1 MIRKAMKVFFVNMKV
16 SFINMKVSF
25 INDLLS
31 ANYYSLFTNESTD
44 ASMLEQEVIYVLYL
58 SKQGE
63 PVVKFFHK
71 KKQRNMQMRMDSNS
85 A

>member
-1 MIRKAMKVFFVNMKV
+1 MKV

-71 KKQRNMQMRMDSNS
+71 KKTTEHADADGLKQCIEYSFH
-85 A
+85 